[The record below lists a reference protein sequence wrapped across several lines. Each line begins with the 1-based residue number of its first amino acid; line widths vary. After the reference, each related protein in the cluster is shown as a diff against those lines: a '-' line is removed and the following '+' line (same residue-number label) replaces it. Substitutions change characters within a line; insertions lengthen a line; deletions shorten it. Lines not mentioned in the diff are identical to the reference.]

1 MRDGPRGFKR
11 DFTCPALLRILIGLL
26 WISLTGLSP
35 SLARFPKRFCYPL
48 KCHDSVLQPRQIN
61 LPVWALSCSLAATWE
76 IDISFSSCIYLDV
89 SVHCVFLPYAM
100 YSLKDSMSAHAGFPH
115 SETSGSK
122 PTYGSPKTFAV
133 SRVLH
138 RLPVP
143 RHSPCAL
150 LHLTL
155 QVCSFELSRS
165 LCNVF
170 IDLNDSRFF
179 LGIKIFS
186 FQRTNLAFRPME
198 ANGIEPMTSCLQSR
212 CSPS

>member
-1 MRDGPRGFKR
+1 M
-11 DFTCPALLRILIGLL
+11 
-26 WISLTGLSP
+26 
-35 SLARFPKRFCYPL
+35 
-48 KCHDSVLQPRQIN
+48 
-61 LPVWALSCSLAATWE
+61 
-76 IDISFSSCIYLDV
+76 YL
-89 SVHCVFLPYAM
+89 
-100 YSLKDSMSAHAGFPH
+100 LKDSMSAHAGFPH

-186 FQRTNLAFRPME
+186 FQRTSESWYSQNWTKFLLQCASVTDGLLLAFLLSIHPFSLERRWSSRRFSY
-198 ANGIEPMTSCLQSR
+198 GYLVTTSPQS
-212 CSPS
+212 SALP

>member
-1 MRDGPRGFKR
+1 
-11 DFTCPALLRILIGLL
+11 
-26 WISLTGLSP
+26 
-35 SLARFPKRFCYPL
+35 
-48 KCHDSVLQPRQIN
+48 
-61 LPVWALSCSLAATWE
+61 
-76 IDISFSSCIYLDV
+76 
-89 SVHCVFLPYAM
+89 M

-186 FQRTNLAFRPME
+186 FQRTNLAFP
-198 ANGIEPMTSCLQSR
+198 ANGGKRDRTDDLLLAKQVLSQLSYAPVKYQLLR
-212 CSPS
+212 CYTISAEM

>member
-1 MRDGPRGFKR
+1 
-11 DFTCPALLRILIGLL
+11 
-26 WISLTGLSP
+26 
-35 SLARFPKRFCYPL
+35 
-48 KCHDSVLQPRQIN
+48 
-61 LPVWALSCSLAATWE
+61 
-76 IDISFSSCIYLDV
+76 
-89 SVHCVFLPYAM
+89 
-100 YSLKDSMSAHAGFPH
+100 MSAHAGFPH

-186 FQRTNLAFRPME
+186 FQRTNLAFP
-198 ANGIEPMTSCLQSR
+198 ANGGKRDRTDDLLLAKQVLSQLSYAPRISLMQPDKKPLAYPGMPRLLVPCLSQISFNRTSVERVGGSGR
-212 CSPS
+212 T